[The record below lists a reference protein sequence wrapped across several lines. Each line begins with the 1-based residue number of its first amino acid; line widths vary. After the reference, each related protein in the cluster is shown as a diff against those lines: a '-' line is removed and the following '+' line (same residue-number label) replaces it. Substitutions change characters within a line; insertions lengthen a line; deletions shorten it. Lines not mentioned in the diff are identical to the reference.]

1 MSGSWCRGQVQGGPM
16 DPGRESTQ
24 ERAWHFKGLRTS
36 ERCFLWLLLPPAPH
50 PASPRREQGS
60 EAENHRSCG
69 TPMPRHPCFGL
80 PFKNA
85 KSDKGDKIPCSRVTG
100 GVLSRQGW
108 WSPEKSTPPLQL
120 RAQGQ
125 GGLSRWGRQGSVR
138 DIHCAA
144 GGGGGAERVAAT
156 APRLEKARGP
166 RGNAV

>member
-1 MSGSWCRGQVQGGPM
+1 MSGSWCRGQVQEGPM
-16 DPGRESTQ
+16 DPGRESIQ
-24 ERAWHFKGLRTS
+24 ERAWHFKSLRTS

-50 PASPRREQGS
+50 PASPRREQGG

-108 WSPEKSTPPLQL
+108 WSPEKSTPPTAEGPGPRWSLQMGE
-120 RAQGQ
+120 A
-125 GGLSRWGRQGSVR
+125 GLSQGYTLVLPGVR
-138 DIHCAA
+138 V
-144 GGGGGAERVAAT
+144 GQ
-156 APRLEKARGP
+156 K
-166 RGNAV
+166 